1 MNDTTSLTSPFAAQD
16 MTQIKSSLEGI
27 DLTAAKVSKSL
38 TSAFSSAATSGKTLE
53 QTLQSIGLNLTKLA
67 LNAGMQPLQ
76 SQMSSMLGSVMS
88 NLSTSVT
95 PFAEGGIVSRPTY
108 FNSSSG
114 TGLMGERG
122 AEAILPLSRGSDGRL
137 GLAVQPSGTA
147 SSIVVNI
154 STPDAD
160 SFRKSQVQ
168 LTGALARAVLRG
180 QRGV

>member
-1 MNDTTSLTSPFAAQD
+1 MNDLISVTSPFAAQD
-16 MTQIKSSLEGI
+16 MAQIKTSLEGI
-27 DLTAAKVSKSL
+27 DLTASKVSKNL
-38 TSAFSSAATSGKTLE
+38 TTAFSSAATSGKTFE

-67 LNAGMQPLQ
+67 LNAGMRPLQ
-76 SQMSSMLGSVMS
+76 SQMSSMLGSFMS
-88 NLSTSVT
+88 NLTSSVT

-108 FNSSSG
+108 FYSSSG
-114 TGLMGERG
+114 AGLMGERG

-137 GLAVQPSGTA
+137 GLAVQPSAAA

-160 SFRKSQVQ
+160 SFKKSQVQ
-168 LTGALARAVLRG
+168 LTGALARAVMRG